1 VTVRAVNC
9 ANDTSAHPASRI
21 AEASLA
27 QFTALTV
34 TGSPAPFV
42 IATATAGLQ
51 PASITNSVTSYFV
64 KAKNAAGPQKI
75 SAHLNAPMPAGTT
88 ITLRMAPSSG
98 ATSLGPVVLDMTSR
112 DIVVNIAKEN
122 GSTLPIT
129 YVFSATV
136 AAGVIPLQTRTV
148 TLTLSAYP

>member
-1 VTVRAVNC
+1 VTLC
-9 ANDTSAHPASRI
+9 ASAILLAGC
-21 AEASLA
+21 AEVSLA

-75 SAHLNAPMPAGTT
+75 SAQLNAPMPAGTT

>member
-1 VTVRAVNC
+1 M
-9 ANDTSAHPASRI
+9 
-21 AEASLA
+21 SLA

-75 SAHLNAPMPAGTT
+75 SAQLNAPMPAGTT

>member
-1 VTVRAVNC
+1 
-9 ANDTSAHPASRI
+9 
-21 AEASLA
+21 
-27 QFTALTV
+27 
-34 TGSPAPFV
+34 
-42 IATATAGLQ
+42 
-51 PASITNSVTSYFV
+51 
-64 KAKNAAGPQKI
+64 
-75 SAHLNAPMPAGTT
+75 
-88 ITLRMAPSSG
+88 
-98 ATSLGPVVLDMTSR
+98 VLDMTSR

>member
-1 VTVRAVNC
+1 VTLC
-9 ANDTSAHPASRI
+9 ASAILLAGC
-21 AEASLA
+21 AEVSLA

-42 IATATAGLQ
+42 IATATAGSQ